1 MMLAMHASEADEL
14 FLIDCSDFVDA
25 AEVLVKTF
33 KPTGVV
39 IFKQKSSHGLVWS
52 LASSQAHLFRWVH
65 VDGDHKGEN
74 VWSDL
79 EL

>member
-14 FLIDCSDFVDA
+14 FPVDCSDFVDA

-39 IFKQKSSHGLVWS
+39 YFQTEVVARVGLEPREQPRS
-52 LASSQAHLFRWVH
+52 LVPMGPCGR
-65 VDGDHKGEN
+65 
-74 VWSDL
+74 
-79 EL
+79 